1 MTRITCPHC
10 GNSVE
15 ISVETPFCSVCG
27 KRIIVEAEKPAVLR
41 PSRRKKTPEL
51 KRVKLMR
58 PRLMIGVLLLV
69 IGLLVVANGYARWTE
84 KKVLTTSHGLYYY
97 SLVQEHTPD
106 WVQVDVGGAIA
117 FLGLGIIVWLRG
129 KGGMKMPLPALASL
143 EYFTSKL
150 GWDSHSLPLSQCI

>member
-1 MTRITCPHC
+1 MSKVTCPHC

-69 IGLLVVANGYARWTE
+69 IGLLVAANGYARWTE
-84 KKVLTTSHGLYYY
+84 KKVSITIYGIYPYPPA
-97 SLVQEHTPD
+97 QEYAPD
-106 WVQVDVGGAIA
+106 WMQVSVGGAIA
-117 FLGLGIIVWLRG
+117 FLGLGIIVWLRR
-129 KGGMKMPLPALASL
+129 KEGMKMPLPA
-143 EYFTSKL
+143 
-150 GWDSHSLPLSQCI
+150 H